1 VSRSKWDWPGDLQVF
16 RGQAARVYSLIGR
29 PGQVFGGSAVYRC
42 RSRSRGG
49 VRFVIGD
56 ALGDARC
63 RGRVVHLVL
72 GQDGAQM
79 SLAEDQHAVEDFAA
93 QGADEAQPS
102 APRSTS
108 TGHPLRTAGS
118 RATSLRLSPR

>member
-1 VSRSKWDWPGDLQVF
+1 MSVTV
-16 RGQAARVYSLIGR
+16 AR
-29 PGQVFGGSAVYRC
+29 
-42 RSRSRGG
+42 G

-63 RGRVVHLVL
+63 RAVFVHLVF

-108 TGHPLRTAGS
+108 TGIRPNGGFARY
-118 RATSLRLSPR
+118 RLRLSPR